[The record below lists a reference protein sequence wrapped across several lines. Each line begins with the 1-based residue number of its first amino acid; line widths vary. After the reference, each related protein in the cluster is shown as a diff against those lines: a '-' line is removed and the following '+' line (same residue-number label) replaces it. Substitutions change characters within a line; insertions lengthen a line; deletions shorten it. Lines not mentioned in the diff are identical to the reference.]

1 MKLFFELLVVLVSA
15 SFCFQHAS
23 AMAKIGETSEQIRR
37 ETQRDKDTVA
47 IRALDFEGRSAL
59 EVHYRDGSVIRHL
72 FGTNGREIAFYLFTP
87 KRLTNTDIG
96 KTKRMFRTTWHSMEL
111 PQPVF
116 KEIVYQTGWWSDSG
130 LVMAAAGDQTRDY
143 LVIFVLNRADE
154 IPDTVGLRRAQTAQE
169 ERSAANAPVRAK
181 RTK

>member
-1 MKLFFELLVVLVSA
+1 MKLSFKLLAVLVSA
-15 SFCFQHAS
+15 SFCLQQAS

-37 ETQRDKDTVA
+37 ETQRNKDTVA

-72 FGTNGREIAFYLFTP
+72 FGTNGREIAFYLFTR

-96 KTKRMFRTTWHSMEL
+96 KIKRMFRTTWHSVEL
-111 PQPVF
+111 PPPVF
-116 KEIVYQTGWWSDSG
+116 KEIAYQTCWWSDSG

-143 LVIFVLNRADE
+143 LSIFVLSRADE
-154 IPDTVGLRRAQTAQE
+154 IPDSAGLRRAQTAQE
-169 ERSAANAPVRAK
+169 ERSAANEPAATGRK
-181 RTK
+181 